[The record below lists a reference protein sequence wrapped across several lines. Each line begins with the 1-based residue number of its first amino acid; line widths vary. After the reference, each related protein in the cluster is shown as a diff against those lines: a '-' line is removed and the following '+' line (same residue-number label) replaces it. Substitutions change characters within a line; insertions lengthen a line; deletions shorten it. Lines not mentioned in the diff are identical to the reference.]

1 MPSHLSYH
9 GLREIENIVLNMIEE
24 KAVKK
29 FIFEKEN
36 KTKQQSKKST
46 FAIFKLSKNDLPH

>member
-1 MPSHLSYH
+1 
-9 GLREIENIVLNMIEE
+9 MIKE
-24 KAVKK
+24 KATKK